1 MNWEAQMNSCWA
13 SRVRAARCVAMW
25 SGTAAVCLALVSC
38 GVPTQDVAQP
48 LASGVIAPPALPVTP
63 SSTPSPSP
71 SESESNAEPVETV
84 IIEKVN
90 LWFAGDNGLIPVTT
104 DVLAPV
110 TPEAIVS
117 GLVAG
122 PPENEQLRTV
132 VVDPLTGQPL
142 ISVFTGDVVSVVPDA
157 SVYISVTPEFA
168 ALPPNEQVLVLGQV
182 VVSISGAGMGA
193 VAFVDQSGSPVAV
206 PLPDGRLLDGSA
218 TTSDYISLSA

>member
-110 TPEAIVS
+110 TPEAIVG

-132 VVDPLTGQPL
+132 VVDH
-142 ISVFTGDVVSVVPDA
+142 
-157 SVYISVTPEFA
+157 
-168 ALPPNEQVLVLGQV
+168 
-182 VVSISGAGMGA
+182 
-193 VAFVDQSGSPVAV
+193 
-206 PLPDGRLLDGSA
+206 
-218 TTSDYISLSA
+218 